1 MKTILYF
8 SGTGNSKYIAS
19 SIADGID
26 SRCYSIENKKV
37 GFKQIIADSNNL
49 IFIYPIHGSMP
60 PPIMQDFTT
69 RYKDIIFSKKIAI
82 IAVQAMFSGDG
93 ARSITDFLNS
103 NNDYYYSKH
112 ITAPFNISNFNCNIP
127 GLKIKDITKMDKAQT
142 KMDKQIDSVIEDL
155 NNDVH
160 KLVGFNRFSKLLGM
174 TQNTSFPKVISNA
187 ANNFDVNHE
196 QCIICNKCVRHCPVE
211 NIINSDGK
219 IIGTGNCISCYRC
232 INECPTNAIS
242 VFFKKHKKPRIQYSA
257 PRYRKR
263 NKLCA

>member
-8 SGTGNSKYIAS
+8 SGTGNSKYVAK
-19 SIADGID
+19 SIAAGTQANV
-26 SRCYSIENKKV
+26 YSIENKKV
-37 GFKQIIADSNNL
+37 NFKDIIGGSDNL
-49 IFIYPIHGSMP
+49 IFIYPIHGSMTP
-60 PPIMQDFTT
+60 IIMQDFATS
-69 RYKDIIFSKKIAI
+69 YKEIIVGKKVAI

-103 NNDYYYSKH
+103 NNEYYYSKH
-112 ITAPFNISNFNCNIP
+112 ITAPFNISNFNSKIT
-127 GLKIKDITKMDKAQT
+127 GLKIKDITEIDKAQA
-142 KMDKQIDSVIEDL
+142 KIDKQVDSVIEDL

-187 ANNFDVNHE
+187 ASNFDVNHE
-196 QCIICNKCVRHCPVE
+196 QCIVCNKCVRHCPVE

-242 VFFKKHKKPRIQYSA
+242 VFFKKHKQSDIQYSA
-257 PRYRKR
+257 PRYRK
-263 NKLCA
+263 KK